1 MATETFSFSR
11 EPKNVCY
18 KYNRMCEFAS
28 PYGYCEMCNKVVPKQ
43 SSSSKTPPK
52 ELKIGKYKYRLV
64 ENSEN
69 LNNH

>member
-1 MATETFSFSR
+1 MTTETFSFSR

-18 KYNRMCEFAS
+18 KYNRICEFAS
-28 PYGYCEMCNKVVPKQ
+28 PYGYCEMCSKVILDQ
-43 SSSSKTPPK
+43 SSLSKIPPK
-52 ELKIGKYKYRLV
+52 ELKIGKYKYKLI